1 MERPKILSAAF
12 VRTISKPGRYGDGR
26 GSCGLY
32 LRVRLTANGR
42 VGRSWGQRLR
52 IGGQLTN
59 LGLGSHPSVSL
70 ALARAKAVE
79 NAQLVSEGGDPRIP
93 LATIPTFADAVE
105 KVIAIHSENWKDGGK
120 TAKLWRTSLAA
131 YAMSRLG
138 DKLVSEITTAN
149 VVAVLVPIWAEK
161 RATAMKVRRRIRA
174 VMQWATAQGHRDD
187 NPAGD
192 AIDGALP
199 KTGQRAQHQRALP
212 FADVGAAIAIIRGTN
227 AWLGTKLAFE
237 FLTLT
242 ATRSNE
248 VRLATWAEING
259 DTATWTIP
267 ASRMKGGRDHRIPL
281 SRQAMDVL
289 NQAKELADG
298 TGLVFPSVTGKPLT
312 DNAISK
318 LLREHHIAGTPH
330 GQRSAFRDW
339 AAECTDVPREIAE
352 HALAHVE
359 GSAAELAY
367 RRTDYFEKRRGLMD
381 TWADFLTGVKVAG
394 D

>member
-1 MERPKILSAAF
+1 
-12 VRTISKPGRYGDGR
+12 
-26 GSCGLY
+26 
-32 LRVRLTANGR
+32 
-42 VGRSWGQRLR
+42 
-52 IGGQLTN
+52 
-59 LGLGSHPSVSL
+59 
-70 ALARAKAVE
+70 LARAKAVE

-149 VVAVLVPIWAEK
+149 VMAVLVPIWAEK

-199 KTGQRAQHQRALP
+199 KTGQRAQHQRALQ

-312 DNAISK
+312 DNAIQK
-318 LLREHHIAGTPH
+318 
-330 GQRSAFRDW
+330 
-339 AAECTDVPREIAE
+339 EIL
-352 HALAHVE
+352 HTFYQLSPSHCFLNLIHVCVMQQ
-359 GSAAELAY
+359 LH
-367 RRTDYFEKRRGLMD
+367 
-381 TWADFLTGVKVAG
+381 
-394 D
+394 